1 MTHAELISWVEK
13 HLDMKVSQSI
23 ISKTLARSAELLAK
37 GDNPTDAKQQKVVKY
52 MLMEEALYV
61 WFIAYQAQVNMSDE
75 LLKAQEAKFLNE
87 LYLEAEGFEFFNG
100 WLEKLKARYRIKYF
114 RRFREIGSVDM
125 SVVDQALP

>member
-1 MTHAELISWVEK
+1 
-13 HLDMKVSQSI
+13 
-23 ISKTLARSAELLAK
+23 
-37 GDNPTDAKQQKVVKY
+37 